1 MKHRRRRRTTG
12 SFWAA
17 VFLLAVLTGTMLY
30 TGDFLLSWAA
40 FSLGVLLAGVLLWH
54 LVSAALL
61 SIHVQVDSKD
71 PVKGQSS
78 KLHMRI
84 RNRAPFPILWMEL
97 TYETF
102 ASLLGGTPETYVL
115 SLAPFARH
123 DVELDMTCPYRG
135 LYRLG
140 VTGLTLLDPIGLL
153 PVKRKPR
160 GIPLAEVAVWPRR
173 IPVPVSKESLAVLDE
188 KPTSRRDYTEDLTSI
203 REIRSWRNGDPLK
216 RVHWKLTSRMGNW
229 MVKEFDSTTRDEI
242 AFVLDAQAGSRSW
255 IGQIRYEDALIEAA
269 FSYCAAFLEAGRPI
283 RLTTHADDFLH
294 LHGSDA
300 SDVSRFYGFL
310 SNIVLN
316 GSCSAGEMLEFESP
330 MLSSGGHLVVI
341 GPSPDDHLSA
351 LLVSLAGAGIS
362 ITLVVAVENAT
373 TGSLPTEEARRLDQA
388 GILCLIADPD
398 MGILPARTTSGSSAV
413 HDADGSQS

>member
-1 MKHRRRRRTTG
+1 MKHRRRRRTAG
-12 SFWAA
+12 PFWAA
-17 VFLLAVLTGTMLY
+17 VVLLAVLTGAMLY

-54 LVSAALL
+54 LVTAALL
-61 SIHVQVDSKD
+61 SIRVQTEDTN
-71 PVKGQSS
+71 PVKGQPAH
-78 KLHMRI
+78 LHVRI

-97 TYETF
+97 SYETF
-102 ASLLGGTPETYVL
+102 DSLIAGAPESYIL

-123 DVELDMTCPYRG
+123 DLSLDMTCPYRG
-135 LYRLG
+135 KYRLG
-140 VTGLTLLDPIGLL
+140 VTALTLLDPFGLL
-153 PVKRKPR
+153 PVKHKPL
-160 GIPLAEVAVWPRR
+160 GDPLAEVVVWPRR
-173 IPVPVSKESLAVLDE
+173 IPVPVSRESLAVLDE

-203 REIRSWRNGDPLK
+203 REIRSWRDGDPLK
-216 RVHWKLTSRMGNW
+216 RVHWKLTSRMGDW

-242 AFVLDAQAGSRSW
+242 AFVLDAQAGHRPW

-269 FSYCAAFLEAGRPI
+269 FSFCAAFLEAGRPI

-310 SNIVLN
+310 SNMVLN

-330 MLSSGGHLVVI
+330 ILSSGGHLVVI
-341 GPSPDDHLSA
+341 GPLPDEHLSA
-351 LLVSLAGAGIS
+351 LLVSLASAGIT
-362 ITLVVAVENAT
+362 ITLVVAVENADA
-373 TGSLPTEEARRLDQA
+373 GSLPAEEARRLDQA

-398 MGILPARTTSGSSAV
+398 MGILPARTNSEPIAV
-413 HDADGSQS
+413 KATDGSQA